1 MKIFM
6 SDEQKNQDEEST
18 TPPALDP
25 CEAEIAE
32 LKKQNEKYLNDWKR
46 ALADYDNLKRDT
58 AKEKNA
64 MGEYARAIAAME
76 FVAVYEHLKT
86 ALTHEVAANNFQGW
100 KEGVTHVK
108 NQMAT
113 VLKTLGLEEIKTV
126 GEKLDLQKH
135 ESVGEETVEG
145 QPAGIII
152 KEVEGGYQVNGKVIK
167 AAKVIISK

>member
-1 MKIFM
+1 M
-6 SDEQKNQDEEST
+6 SDEQKKQDEH
-18 TPPALDP
+18 PPAGGVAAAP
-25 CEAEIAE
+25 REAEIAE

-64 MGEYARAIAAME
+64 MGEYARAMAAME

-86 ALTHEVAANNFQGW
+86 ALGHEVSANNFQSW

-108 NQMAT
+108 NQMAA
-113 VLKTLGLEEIKTV
+113 VLKILGLEEIKTV

-135 ESVGEETVEG
+135 ESVGEEAVEG
-145 QPAGIII
+145 QSAGIVL

-167 AAKVIISK
+167 AAKVIVSK